1 MMSVGRYSGRI
12 ALLSLIFYLFSLSYF
27 FYFLPEGTTL
37 ILANGLLHL
46 DSSLL
51 FSLLFM
57 GAVLFI
63 IVSRAS
69 GQTVFSVERISYGQ
83 PQMRSGAESSPTENA
98 FAGEERTGN
107 GNPLPNKYLAPGG
120 WEFHLLLFGGYT
132 GAIYMILGYDWLIS
146 LIGFE
151 FLNLSSYLILSLY
164 RGTESA
170 TLKYLLMSAFFTTLF
185 LLSISLF
192 YGLTGS
198 TAFDSLYASMN
209 YLDTSLTL
217 WPQLLLLLTLSFK
230 LGLVPIHLWVPDV
243 YDGLPMEL
251 VLWIGTLPKLAILFF
266 LPVLHPLLIN
276 VNEYFLIGGVLSFM
290 LAAISL
296 GAQYRLKRFLAFSAI
311 GHMGIMI
318 TGFAIGDYHSFWFYS
333 LIYFTASV
341 NLFLILAELPGIDL
355 MKRLSMITSN
365 YPLAFAFMIALLTM
379 AAVPPFSGFYAK
391 LLVLFGLIDVRYM
404 VIATLLI
411 LTSLRTAAYYL
422 RLLQTTFFGPALRE
436 RVYSGSSSPFVSSD
450 THGGNTV
457 ELRVSYATLIA
468 ITTTCLLPTTQL
480 LLL

>member
-1 MMSVGRYSGRI
+1 MLFILFFLTFLMMTLGRFAGRI
-12 ALLSLIFYLFSLSYF
+12 SILSLLFYIFTVGYF
-27 FYFLPEGTTL
+27 FYFLPEDSTL
-37 ILANGLLHL
+37 IVANGLLRI
-46 DSSLL
+46 DSSLV
-51 FSLLFM
+51 FSMLFM
-57 GAVLFI
+57 GAILFI
-63 IVSRAS
+63 IVSRA
-69 GQTVFSVERISYGQ
+69 
-83 PQMRSGAESSPTENA
+83 N
-98 FAGEERTGN
+98 N
-107 GNPLPNKYLAPGG
+107 LG
-120 WEFHLLLFGGYT
+120 WEFHLMLFGGYT

-170 TLKYLLMSAFFTTLF
+170 TLKYLLMSAFFTTLL

-209 YLDTSLTL
+209 YLEESLTL

-230 LGLVPIHLWVPDV
+230 LGLVPVHLWVPDV

-251 VLWIGTLPKLAILFF
+251 VLWIGTLPKVAILFF
-266 LPVLHPLLIN
+266 LPVLHPLLLN
-276 VNEYFLIGGVLSFM
+276 VNQYFLMAGVLSFI

-318 TGFAIGDYHSFWFYS
+318 TGFAIGDYHSFWFYT
-333 LIYFTASV
+333 LIYFVASV

-355 MKRLSMITSN
+355 MKRLSSITNN

-391 LLVLFGLIDVRYM
+391 LLVLFGLIDIRYM
-404 VIATLLI
+404 VVATLLI
-411 LTSLRTAAYYL
+411 ITSLRTAAYYL
-422 RLLQTTFFGPALRE
+422 RLLQTTFF
-436 RVYSGSSSPFVSSD
+436 SPLVASQKL
-450 THGGNTV
+450 

>member
-12 ALLSLIFYLFSLSYF
+12 ALLSLSFYLFVLSYI
-27 FYFLPEGTTL
+27 FYYLPEGVTL
-37 ILANGLLHL
+37 ILADGLLRL

-51 FSLLFM
+51 FSILFM
-57 GAVLFI
+57 GAILFM
-63 IVSRAS
+63 IVSRS
-69 GQTVFSVERISYGQ
+69 
-83 PQMRSGAESSPTENA
+83 N
-98 FAGEERTGN
+98 N
-107 GNPLPNKYLAPGG
+107 LG
-120 WEFHLLLFGGYT
+120 WEFHLMLFGGYT

-151 FLNLSSYLILSLY
+151 FLNLCSYLILSLY

-170 TLKYLLMSAFFTTLF
+170 TLKYLLMSAFFTTLL

-198 TAFDSLYASMN
+198 TGFDSLYASMN
-209 YLDTSLTL
+209 YLDPSLTL

-230 LGLVPIHLWVPDV
+230 LGLVPVHLWVPDV

-251 VLWIGTLPKLAILFF
+251 VLWIGTLPKVAILFF
-266 LPVLHPLLIN
+266 LPVLHPLLLN
-276 VNEYFLIGGVLSFM
+276 VSEYFLLAGVLSFT

-296 GAQYRLKRFLAFSAI
+296 GAQYRIKRFLAFSAI
-311 GHMGIMI
+311 GHMGIII
-318 TGFAIGDYHSFWFYS
+318 TGFAIGDYHAFWFYTI
-333 LIYFTASV
+333 IYFTASV

-355 MKRLSMITSN
+355 MKRLGEHFSVQRSAAAAASGSGIGSENLSRITSN

-404 VIATLLI
+404 VIAGILI

-422 RLLQTTFFGPALRE
+422 RLLQITFFGQFVTSPAIAE
-436 RVYSGSSSPFVSSD
+436 IRV
-450 THGGNTV
+450 T
-457 ELRVSYATLIA
+457 YATLIA

>member
-1 MMSVGRYSGRI
+1 MMTVGRYSGRI
-12 ALLSLIFYLFSLSYF
+12 SLLSLVFYMFFLSYLFYF
-27 FYFLPEGTTL
+27 FPEGSTL
-37 ILANGLLHL
+37 ILANGLLRL

-57 GAVLFI
+57 GAILFI
-63 IVSRAS
+63 IVSRS
-69 GQTVFSVERISYGQ
+69 
-83 PQMRSGAESSPTENA
+83 N
-98 FAGEERTGN
+98 N
-107 GNPLPNKYLAPGG
+107 LG
-120 WEFHLLLFGGYT
+120 WEFHLMLFGGYT

-151 FLNLSSYLILSLY
+151 FLNLSTYLILSLY

-170 TLKYLLMSAFFTTLF
+170 TLKYLLMSAFFTTLL

-209 YLDTSLTL
+209 YLEDSLTL

-230 LGLVPIHLWVPDV
+230 LGLVPVHLWVPDV

-266 LPVLHPLLIN
+266 LPVLHPLLMN
-276 VNEYFLIGGVLSFM
+276 VNQYFLLGGVLSFI

-318 TGFAIGDYHSFWFYS
+318 TGFAIGDYHSFWFYT
-333 LIYFTASV
+333 LIYFVASV
-341 NLFLILAELPGIDL
+341 NLFLILAELPAIDL
-355 MKRLSMITSN
+355 MKRLSLITNN

-391 LLVLFGLIDVRYM
+391 LLVLFGLIDIRYM
-404 VIATLLI
+404 VVATLLI
-411 LTSLRTAAYYL
+411 ITSLRTAAYYL
-422 RLLQTTFFGPALRE
+422 RLLQTTFFGP
-436 RVYSGSSSPFVSSD
+436 FVASLGTS
-450 THGGNTV
+450 

-468 ITTTCLLPTTQL
+468 VTTTCLLPTTQL

>member
-1 MMSVGRYSGRI
+1 MLLILFFLTFLMMTVGRYSGRI
-12 ALLSLIFYLFSLSYF
+12 SLLSLVFYLSSISYIFYF
-27 FYFLPEGTTL
+27 FPEGSTL
-37 ILANGLLHL
+37 ILANGLLRI

-57 GAVLFI
+57 GAVLFV
-63 IVSRAS
+63 IVSRA
-69 GQTVFSVERISYGQ
+69 
-83 PQMRSGAESSPTENA
+83 N
-98 FAGEERTGN
+98 N
-107 GNPLPNKYLAPGG
+107 LG
-120 WEFHLLLFGGYT
+120 WEFHLMLFGGYT

-151 FLNLSSYLILSLY
+151 FLNLSTYLILSLY

-170 TLKYLLMSAFFTTLF
+170 TLKYLLMSAFFTTLL

-209 YLDTSLTL
+209 YLDDSLTL

-230 LGLVPIHLWVPDV
+230 LGLVPVHLWVPDV

-276 VNEYFLIGGVLSFM
+276 VNQYFLLGGVLSFL

-318 TGFAIGDYHSFWFYS
+318 TGFAIGDYHSFWFYT
-333 LIYFTASV
+333 LIYFVASV

-355 MKRLSMITSN
+355 MKRLSIITNN
-365 YPLAFAFMIALLTM
+365 YPLAFAFMVALLTM

-404 VIATLLI
+404 VVATLLI

-422 RLLQTTFFGPALRE
+422 RLLQTTFFGP
-436 RVYSGSSSPFVSSD
+436 FVASLGAS
-450 THGGNTV
+450 

-468 ITTTCLLPTTQL
+468 FTTTCLLPTTQL

>member
-1 MMSVGRYSGRI
+1 MLLILFFLTFLMMSVGRYSGRI
-12 ALLSLIFYLFSLSYF
+12 SFLSLIFYLFFVSYI
-27 FYFLPEGTTL
+27 FYYFPDGVTL
-37 ILANGLLHL
+37 ILANGLLRL
-46 DSSLL
+46 DGTLL

-57 GAVLFI
+57 GVVLFI
-63 IVSRAS
+63 IVNRA
-69 GQTVFSVERISYGQ
+69 
-83 PQMRSGAESSPTENA
+83 N
-98 FAGEERTGN
+98 N
-107 GNPLPNKYLAPGG
+107 LG
-120 WEFHLLLFGGYT
+120 WEFHLMLFGGYT
-132 GAIYMILGYDWLIS
+132 GAIYMILGYDWLIN

-151 FLNLSSYLILSLY
+151 FLNLSTYLILSLY

-170 TLKYLLMSAFFTTLF
+170 TLKYLLMSAFFTTLL

-198 TAFDSLYASMN
+198 TAFDSLYTSMN
-209 YLDTSLTL
+209 YLDPSLTL

-230 LGLVPIHLWVPDV
+230 LGLVPVHLWVPDV

-266 LPVLHPLLIN
+266 LPVLHPLLLN
-276 VNEYFLIGGVLSFM
+276 VSEYFLIGGVLSFL

-296 GAQYRLKRFLAFSAI
+296 GAQYKLKRFLAFSAI

-318 TGFAIGDYHSFWFYS
+318 TGFSIGDYHSFWFYS
-333 LIYFTASV
+333 LIYFTATI
-341 NLFLILAELPGIDL
+341 NLFLILSELPGIDL

-404 VIATLLI
+404 VIAVLLI

-422 RLLQTTFFGPALRE
+422 RLLQTTFF
-436 RVYSGSSSPFVSSD
+436 SPLVTSFS
-450 THGGNTV
+450 TG

-468 ITTTCLLPTTQL
+468 FTTTCLLPTTQL